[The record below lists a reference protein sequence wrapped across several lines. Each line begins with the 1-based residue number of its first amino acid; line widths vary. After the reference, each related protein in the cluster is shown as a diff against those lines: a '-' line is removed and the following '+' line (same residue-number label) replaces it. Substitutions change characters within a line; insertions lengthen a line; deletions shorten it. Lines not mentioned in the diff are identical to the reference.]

1 MPLRILDANLNRARE
16 AARVLED
23 AARFA
28 VADAG
33 LTESLKGLRHELTA
47 AAALLPPLGGAR
59 DTPGDV
65 GTGLWGAGERHRT
78 SMHAVATAAARR
90 LGEAL
95 RCLEEFGKLVD
106 DRFAERMKALRYR
119 SYDIEQRL
127 LLRLAPTAV
136 RQWRV
141 CVLVTESLCRHHP
154 WDAVVTASLDGGA
167 DAIQLREKGLS
178 DRELLRRARRVVDL
192 CRDRASA
199 IINDRPD
206 VALAAGAHGV
216 HLGQDDLPIADVR
229 RMVGHRLL
237 VGVSTHSMD
246 EAARAIAGGADVC
259 GVGAMFP
266 SSTKSRSPSGAEY
279 LRQFLAAH
287 PGVPHLAI
295 GGIGPDNV
303 DSLVQAGCRGVAV
316 ASSVCGAGD
325 PRAVVDRL
333 VATLSA
339 SPGPSRDRS
348 HAGSP
353 TP

>member
-1 MPLRILDANLNRARE
+1 MPLRIIDANLNRARE

-28 VADAG
+28 IDDAG

-47 AAALLPPLGGAR
+47 ASALLPPLDAAR

-65 GTGLWGAGERHRT
+65 GTGLWGAGERARA

-95 RCLEEFGKLVD
+95 RCLEEFGKLLD
-106 DRFAERMKALRYR
+106 GSFAARMKALRYR

-141 CVLVTESLCRHHP
+141 CVLVTESLCRRLP
-154 WDAVVTASLDGGA
+154 WDEVVAASLDGGA
-167 DAIQLREKGLS
+167 EAIQLREKSLS
-178 DRELLRRARRVVDL
+178 DRELLRRARRVVEL

-206 VALAAGAHGV
+206 VALLAEANGV
-216 HLGQDDLPIADVR
+216 HLGQDDFSVVDVR

-237 VGVSTHSMD
+237 VGVSTHTMD

-266 SSTKSRSPSGAEY
+266 SSTKRRAPSGEAY
-279 LRQFLAAH
+279 LREFVAAH
-287 PGVPHLAI
+287 PNVPHLAI
-295 GGIGPDNV
+295 GGVSPDNV
-303 DSLVQAGCRGVAV
+303 DRLVQAGCRGVAV
-316 ASSVCGAGD
+316 ASCVCGADD

-339 SPGPSRDRS
+339 APPR
-348 HAGSP
+348 
-353 TP
+353 